1 MSRNSSEIMNNLKT
15 LLDEA
20 TWDTLLPSEKVRRR
34 SFNTEER
41 EALYILA
48 GGRCQ
53 NPQCGRILDGD
64 WEPDHIVPFSKGG
77 NTEISNGQALCTACN
92 RQKGAKDV

>member
-1 MSRNSSEIMNNLKT
+1 MLLNESSWN
-15 LLDEA
+15 
-20 TWDTLLPSEKVRRR
+20 WDKLNTSEKVRRR

-53 NPQCGRILDGD
+53 NPQCGRLLDGD

>member
-1 MSRNSSEIMNNLKT
+1 MKSSWN
-15 LLDEA
+15 
-20 TWDTLLPSEKVRRR
+20 WDKLNTSEKVRRR

-53 NPQCGRILDGD
+53 NPQCGRLLDGD

-77 NTEISNGQALCTACN
+77 TS
-92 RQKGAKDV
+92 KDAKNIRLYCRRHNLEKSDKIGK